1 MKSRGLGFQA
11 RLSLA
16 CLGMAHVR
24 YGVKDTGHPS
34 DFRRWR
40 RSAVG
45 RSDLSLSLSLGWVH
59 LGAVEF
65 CSVWHRRAARQERS
79 KHVRI

>member
-45 RSDLSLSLSLGWVH
+45 RSDLSLSLSR
-59 LGAVEF
+59 LGALGGCGVLLRLAQKG
-65 CSVWHRRAARQERS
+65 SKAREE
-79 KHVRI
+79 